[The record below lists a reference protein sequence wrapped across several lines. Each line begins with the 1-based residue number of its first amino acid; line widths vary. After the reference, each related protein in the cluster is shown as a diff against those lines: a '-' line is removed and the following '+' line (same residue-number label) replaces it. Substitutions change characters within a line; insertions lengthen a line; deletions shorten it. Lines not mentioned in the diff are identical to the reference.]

1 MKDCTGKNKEVI
13 SVVGEAS
20 EINRLSALLSLQK
33 KEGRLC
39 GYSFLVGDNSEL
51 TAGDYA
57 HELADVIEDHLK
69 NGTQDVTESVL
80 KGEY

>member
-1 MKDCTGKNKEVI
+1 MTSCAEKNNEVI

-20 EINRLSALLSLQK
+20 EINRLSALLSQQK
-33 KEGRLC
+33 KEGKLC

-57 HELADVIEDHLK
+57 RELVDVIEDHLK
-69 NGTQDVTESVL
+69 NGTHDVTESVL